1 VCAALLIDNA
11 QVVIASGYTLNVI
24 TNIVAGARIGT
35 LFVEHPEREL
45 ATARQMASCSRKAAQ
60 ALLALGPQRRQAL
73 LGAIATNLT
82 AAKAQILEANQR
94 DIANARENNLRPA
107 LAARLVLDDK
117 KLHTLASGTTQPSPS
132 PNLPSSSWRP
142 PTSIPL
148 RSFRFAHVCVS
159 CRVLCHARV
168 CVCVCVW
175 VAWVACLISPR
186 QE

>member
-1 VCAALLIDNA
+1 VCAWRCCIDNA

-117 KLHTLASGTTQPSPS
+117 KLHTLASGTPPPDLPSP
-132 PNLPSSSWRP
+132 PPPPGCLPQRP
-142 PTSIPL
+142 LLVRLALLTCVS
-148 RSFRFAHVCVS
+148 CVS
-159 CRVLCHARV
+159 CRVCRA
-168 CVCVCVW
+168 
-175 VAWVACLISPR
+175 S
-186 QE
+186 